1 MEDKKCCR
9 KLIFDNIKYN
19 SKKCTG
25 KGEKATELFPVSIFS
40 KGGFMISHVLSYLL
54 ARKEKVRFQ
63 TLSGTQNG
71 STAFRFVR
79 SAVLPLFLFNQ
90 IILTGVQ
97 TVPQLEKDFHS
108 IF

>member
-79 SAVLPLFLFNQ
+79 WLYSCYF
-90 IILTGVQ
+90 
-97 TVPQLEKDFHS
+97 
-108 IF
+108 